1 MVVHE
6 GSHPSRQGRPL
17 SRRSIP
23 DKLFHAIKELV
34 DMGADLHAAL
44 HSVFDLMEDAVKVSF
59 SEQNF
64 QDGEFLYD
72 RFPVAIDVG
81 PEVKLFLDNCV
92 LFVGSLEVFSELGDW
107 DIQIYIVV
115 FMQDSGD
122 QVNKNA
128 IGTILIRCQL
138 NLHCPELHSPT
149 DVVVNRNLE
158 PH

>member
-1 MVVHE
+1 
-6 GSHPSRQGRPL
+6 
-17 SRRSIP
+17 
-23 DKLFHAIKELV
+23 
-34 DMGADLHAAL
+34 MGTDLHAAL
-44 HSVFDLMEDAVKVSF
+44 HSVFDLMEDPMKVSF

-128 IGTILIRCQL
+128 IGTVLIRCQL
-138 NLHCPELHSPT
+138 NLHCPELHSPA

-158 PH
+158 PD